1 MRRYDQRCRLHCA
14 RLWPLR
20 WTGAES
26 FVLSKIVH
34 VGVTEHDVVQLHV
47 ASNLITI
54 PERHSLRVLVWRLG
68 EVPTK
73 YGLIALVESSL

>member
-1 MRRYDQRCRLHCA
+1 MTRGVGFTAQGSGHFDGLAQK
-14 RLWPLR
+14 
-20 WTGAES
+20 G

-68 EVPTK
+68 EVPTQ